1 MRKPRFA
8 LVLPLFVA
16 FGVSV
21 SVPAED
27 VPETPYDESEI
38 LLCEGTPLFS
48 IEAPEAVAGMPVVPE
63 CVSSLGLDTAARR
76 CESYWKHRICATR
89 ANVDPLTIL
98 NISLRC

>member
-8 LVLPLFVA
+8 LVLLLFLVL
-16 FGVSV
+16 GVSL

-27 VPETPYDESEI
+27 VPETSYDESET
-38 LLCEGTPLFS
+38 LPCEGTPVFS

-63 CVSSLGLDTAARR
+63 CVSSLGLDTVARR
-76 CESYWKHRICATR
+76 CESYWKHRTCGTR